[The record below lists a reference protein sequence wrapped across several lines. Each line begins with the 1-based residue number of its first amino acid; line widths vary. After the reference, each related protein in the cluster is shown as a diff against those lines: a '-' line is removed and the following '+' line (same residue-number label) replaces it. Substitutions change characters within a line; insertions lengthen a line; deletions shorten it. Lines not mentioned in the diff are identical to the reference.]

1 MANKEG
7 EIQMDNLEFNKH
19 TSKEYNEELEDIR
32 NLLLNMGGMVEKQ
45 LQKAMQSL
53 LQGNFKLAK
62 KVIKKDLGI
71 NAMEVKIDEECTQI
85 IAKRQPAA
93 SDLRLIIAVIKS
105 ITDLERIGDEAE
117 KIAKCAKYLIVEN
130 YDGEYYS
137 ELEILANMVAENLS
151 QALNALA
158 RLDADEAL
166 KIAINDDVIDIE
178 FEMLNKDLISYMA
191 SNPKEVEKIVRLS
204 WSAKALEKIGDHT
217 KNICEYVIY
226 LVKGKDIRHTD
237 LETIKEE
244 YF

>member
-1 MANKEG
+1 
-7 EIQMDNLEFNKH
+7 MDTLDFNQH
-19 TSKEYNEELEDIR
+19 TSKSYNDELEDIR

-45 LQKAMQSL
+45 LVKAMQSL
-53 LQGNFKLAK
+53 LEGDLKLAK

-117 KIAKCAKYLIVEN
+117 KIAKNSVYLIN
-130 YDGEYYS
+130 KHFKSEYFS
-137 ELEILANMVAENLS
+137 ELEHLASIVSNNLND
-151 QALNALA
+151 ALNALA
-158 RLDADEAL
+158 RLDAEQAL
-166 KIAINDDVIDIE
+166 TVAVNDDIVDKT
-178 FEMLNKDLISYMA
+178 FEKLNKELISLM
-191 SNPKEVEKIVRLS
+191 SVEPQDVNKIVRLS

-226 LVKGKDIRHTD
+226 LVKGKDIRHLD
-237 LETIKEE
+237 LDTIKEE

>member
-1 MANKEG
+1 
-7 EIQMDNLEFNKH
+7 MDNLGFNEH
-19 TSKEYNEELEDIR
+19 TSNEYNEELEDIR

-53 LQGNFKLAK
+53 LQGNAKLAK

-71 NAMEVKIDEECTQI
+71 NAMEVKIDEECVKI

-117 KIAKCAKYLIVEN
+117 KIAKCAHYLISDN
-130 YDGEYYS
+130 YDGEYFS
-137 ELEILANMVAENLS
+137 ELEKLAIMVADNLS
-151 QALNALA
+151 QALNTLA

-166 KIAINDDVIDIE
+166 KVAINDEIIDTE
-178 FEMLNKDLISYMA
+178 FEILNKNLISYMS
-191 SNPKEVEKIVRLS
+191 SNPSEVEKIVRLS
-204 WSAKALEKIGDHT
+204 WSAKSLEKIGDHT

-226 LVKGKDIRHTD
+226 LVKGKDIRHID

>member
-1 MANKEG
+1 
-7 EIQMDNLEFNKH
+7 MDNLDFNQH
-19 TSKEYNEELEDIR
+19 TSKTYNQELEDVR
-32 NLLLNMGGMVEKQ
+32 NALLNMGGAVEKQ

-53 LQGNFKLAK
+53 LDSNQKMAK

-71 NAMEVKIDEECTQI
+71 NAMEVQIDEECTQI

-117 KIAKCAKYLIVEN
+117 KIAKNALYLIEKCFKSD
-130 YDGEYYS
+130 YFAD
-137 ELEILANMVAENLS
+137 LQALAKIVVHNLN

-158 RLDADEAL
+158 RLDPELALKVALADELVDECFEKFNKEMISVMAVNPQEL
-166 KIAINDDVIDIE
+166 KN
-178 FEMLNKDLISYMA
+178 L
-191 SNPKEVEKIVRLS
+191 VRLS
-204 WSAKALEKIGDHT
+204 WSGKALEKIGDHT

-226 LVKGKDIRHTD
+226 LVKGKDVRHLD
-237 LETIKEE
+237 LEAIKEE

>member
-1 MANKEG
+1 ME
-7 EIQMDNLEFNKH
+7 NLDFNKH
-19 TSKEYNEELEDIR
+19 TSKTYNQELEDIR

-45 LQKAMQSL
+45 LQKAMQAL
-53 LQGNFKLAK
+53 LTRNKKLAK

-93 SDLRLIIAVIKS
+93 SDLRLIMAVVKS

-117 KIAKCAKYLIVEN
+117 KIAKNAVYLIDKAFTSEYFVELDN
-130 YDGEYYS
+130 
-137 ELEILANMVAENLS
+137 LAQIVAQNLT

-158 RLDADEAL
+158 RLDPDLAL
-166 KIAINDDVIDIE
+166 KVALEDDRVDEI
-178 FEMLNKDLISYMA
+178 FEQLNKEIISFMSAEPKDL
-191 SNPKEVEKIVRLS
+191 KRIVRLS

-217 KNICEYVIY
+217 KNICEYIIY
-226 LVKGKDIRHTD
+226 LVKGKDVRHLD

>member
-1 MANKEG
+1 
-7 EIQMDNLEFNKH
+7 MDTLDFNQH
-19 TSKEYNEELEDIR
+19 TSKSYNQELEDIR
-32 NLLLNMGGMVEKQ
+32 SLLLNMGGMVEKQ

-53 LQGNFKLAK
+53 LEGNKKMAK
-62 KVIKKDLGI
+62 KVIRKDLGV

-117 KIAKCAKYLIVEN
+117 KIAKNAVFLIERSFKSDYFADLQSLAKIV
-130 YDGEYYS
+130 
-137 ELEILANMVAENLS
+137 ANNLT

-158 RLDADEAL
+158 RLDPDLAL
-166 KIAINDDVIDIE
+166 KIALADDLVDE
-178 FEMLNKDLISYMA
+178 TFESFNKEMISVMALNPQDLK
-191 SNPKEVEKIVRLS
+191 NLVRLS
-204 WSAKALEKIGDHT
+204 WTGKALEKIGDHT

-226 LVKGKDIRHTD
+226 LVKGKDVRHLD

>member
-1 MANKEG
+1 
-7 EIQMDNLEFNKH
+7 MDNLEFNKH
-19 TSKEYNEELEDIR
+19 TSNKYNQELEDIR

-53 LQGNFKLAK
+53 LQHNDKLAK
-62 KVIKKDLGI
+62 KVIKKDLGV

-93 SDLRLIIAVIKS
+93 SDLRLIIAVVKS

-117 KIAKCAKYLIVEN
+117 KIAKNARFLISN
-130 YDGEYYS
+130 HYNGEYYS
-137 ELEILANMVAENLS
+137 EIESLANAVAKNLN

-158 RLDADEAL
+158 RLDAEEAL
-166 KIAINDDVIDIE
+166 RIAAKDGDVDDE
-178 FEMLNKDLISYMA
+178 FEKLNKELISFMS
-191 SNPKEVEKIVRLS
+191 SNPIDVDKIVRLS

-217 KNICEYVIY
+217 MNICEYIIY
-226 LVKGKDIRHTD
+226 LVKGKDVRHLD
-237 LETIKEE
+237 LDTIKEE

>member
-1 MANKEG
+1 
-7 EIQMDNLEFNKH
+7 MDNIGFNTH
-19 TSKEYNEELEDIR
+19 TSNEYNEELVDIR
-32 NLLLNMGGMVEKQ
+32 SSLLKMGGMVEKQ

-53 LQGNFKLAK
+53 LQSNMKLAS

-71 NAMEVKIDEECTQI
+71 NAMEIKIDEECTQI

-117 KIAKCAKYLIVEN
+117 KIAKCAQYLISET

-137 ELEILANMVAENLS
+137 ELEALAGLVSGNLS

-158 RLDADEAL
+158 RLDAEEAL
-166 KIAINDDVIDIE
+166 KIAINDEIIDTE
-178 FEMLNKDLISYMA
+178 FEKLYKEIISHMS
-191 SNPKEVEKIVRLS
+191 SNPIELEKTVRLS
-204 WSAKALEKIGDHT
+204 WAAKALEKIGDHT

-226 LVKGKDIRHTD
+226 LVKGNHKRHAD
-237 LETIKEE
+237 LNAIKEE

>member
-1 MANKEG
+1 
-7 EIQMDNLEFNKH
+7 MDNLDFNKH
-19 TSKEYNEELEDIR
+19 TSKTYNQELEDIR

-45 LQKAMQSL
+45 VQKAMQSL
-53 LQGNFKLAK
+53 LESNKKMAK

-117 KIAKCAKYLIVEN
+117 KIAKNAIYLIDKSFKSD
-130 YDGEYYS
+130 YFSD
-137 ELEILANMVAENLS
+137 LENLAKIVANNLT

-158 RLDADEAL
+158 RLDPDLAL
-166 KIAINDDVIDIE
+166 KIALEDDRVDDT
-178 FEMLNKDLISYMA
+178 FEQFNKEMISVMALNPQDLK
-191 SNPKEVEKIVRLS
+191 NLVRLS
-204 WSAKALEKIGDHT
+204 WSGKALEKIGDHT

-226 LVKGKDIRHTD
+226 LIKGKDIRHLD

>member
-1 MANKEG
+1 
-7 EIQMDNLEFNKH
+7 MDHLEFNKH
-19 TSKEYNEELEDIR
+19 RSNSYNHELEDIR

-45 LQKAMQSL
+45 VQKAMQSL
-53 LQGNFKLAK
+53 LKADLKLAK

-117 KIAKCAKYLIVEN
+117 KIAKNSVYLIQHN
-130 YDGEYYS
+130 YRGKFFI
-137 ELEILANMVAENLS
+137 EIENLATIVRTNLN

-158 RLDADEAL
+158 RLDAELALSVASKDENVDENFENINKVLIGHMSAHTDEL
-166 KIAINDDVIDIE
+166 KQV
-178 FEMLNKDLISYMA
+178 M
-191 SNPKEVEKIVRLS
+191 RLS
-204 WSAKALEKIGDHT
+204 WAAKALEKIGDHT

-226 LVKGKDIRHTD
+226 LVKGKDVRHLD

>member
-1 MANKEG
+1 
-7 EIQMDNLEFNKH
+7 MDNLEFNKH
-19 TSKEYNEELEDIR
+19 TSKEYNDELEDIR

-53 LQGNFKLAK
+53 LQSNMKLAK

-117 KIAKCAKYLIVEN
+117 KIAKCATYLISEN
-130 YDGEYYS
+130 HDRKYYD
-137 ELEILANMVAENLS
+137 ELEGLANLVDENLS

-166 KIAINDDVIDIE
+166 KIAMNDEIIDTE
-178 FEMLNKDLISYMA
+178 FEILNKNLISYM
-191 SNPKEVEKIVRLS
+191 SHNPQDVGKIVRLS
-204 WSAKALEKIGDHT
+204 WSAKSLEKIGDHT

-226 LVKGKDIRHTD
+226 LIKGKDIRHTD

>member
-1 MANKEG
+1 
-7 EIQMDNLEFNKH
+7 MDTLDFNQH
-19 TSKEYNEELEDIR
+19 TSQSYNDELEDIR

-45 LQKAMQSL
+45 LQKSVQSL
-53 LQGNFKLAK
+53 LSGDLKLAK

-71 NAMEVKIDEECTQI
+71 NAMEVRIDEECTQI

-117 KIAKCAKYLIVEN
+117 KIAKNAIYLISKN
-130 YDGEYYS
+130 YKSEYF
-137 ELEILANMVAENLS
+137 LEIESLAILVAENLKD
-151 QALNALA
+151 ALNSLA
-158 RLDADEAL
+158 RLDVEKAL
-166 KIAINDDVIDIE
+166 EVAVNDDAVDKA
-178 FEMLNKDLISYMA
+178 FESLNKDLIGFMS
-191 SNPKEVEKIVRLS
+191 KEPQDLKKIVRLS

-226 LVKGKDIRHTD
+226 LVKGKDVRHLD

>member
-1 MANKEG
+1 
-7 EIQMDNLEFNKH
+7 MDTLDFNKH
-19 TSKEYNEELEDIR
+19 TSKSYNEELEDIR

-45 LQKAMQSL
+45 LLKAMQSL
-53 LQGNFKLAK
+53 LESNLKLAK

-71 NAMEVKIDEECTQI
+71 NAMEVKIDEECTRI

-117 KIAKCAKYLIVEN
+117 KIAKNSVYLINKN
-130 YDGEYYS
+130 YKSEYFA
-137 ELEILANMVAENLS
+137 ELESLANIVSSNLND
-151 QALNALA
+151 ALNALA
-158 RLDADEAL
+158 RLDAEQAL
-166 KIAINDDVIDIE
+166 KIAVNDDLADE
-178 FEMLNKDLISYMA
+178 TFEKLNKELISLM
-191 SNPKEVEKIVRLS
+191 SVEPQDVKNIVRLS

-226 LVKGKDIRHTD
+226 LVKGKDVRHLD

>member
-1 MANKEG
+1 
-7 EIQMDNLEFNKH
+7 MDTLDFNQH
-19 TSKEYNEELEDIR
+19 TSQSYNDELEDIR

-45 LQKAMQSL
+45 LQKSVQSL
-53 LQGNFKLAK
+53 LSGDLKLAK

-71 NAMEVKIDEECTQI
+71 NAMEVRIDEECTQI

-117 KIAKCAKYLIVEN
+117 KIAKNAIYLISKN
-130 YDGEYYS
+130 YKSEYFFG
-137 ELEILANMVAENLS
+137 LESLALLVAENLKE
-151 QALNALA
+151 ALNSLA
-158 RLDADEAL
+158 RLDVEKAL
-166 KIAINDDVIDIE
+166 EVAVNDDVVDKA
-178 FEMLNKDLISYMA
+178 FESLNKDLIGFMS
-191 SNPKEVEKIVRLS
+191 KEPQDLKKIVRLS

-226 LVKGKDIRHTD
+226 LVKGKDVRHLD

>member
-1 MANKEG
+1 
-7 EIQMDNLEFNKH
+7 MDNLDFNKH
-19 TSKEYNEELEDIR
+19 TSKEYNDELEDIR
-32 NLLLNMGGMVEKQ
+32 NQLLNMGGMVEKQ

-53 LQGNFKLAK
+53 VQNNSKLAI

-71 NAMEVKIDEECTQI
+71 NAMEVNIDEECTQI

-117 KIAKCAKYLIVEN
+117 KIAKCARYLISEN
-130 YDGEYYS
+130 HDGEYYN
-137 ELEILANMVAENLS
+137 ELELLANKVAENLS
-151 QALNALA
+151 QALDALA
-158 RLDADEAL
+158 RLDAEEAL
-166 KIAINDDVIDIE
+166 KIAINDHVIDNE
-178 FEMLNKDLISYMA
+178 FESLNKDLISYMS
-191 SNPKEVEKIVRLS
+191 SNPNELEKIVRLS

>member
-1 MANKEG
+1 ME
-7 EIQMDNLEFNKH
+7 NLDFNKH
-19 TSKEYNEELEDIR
+19 TSKSYNQELEDIS

-53 LQGNFKLAK
+53 LTADINLAK

-117 KIAKCAKYLIVEN
+117 KIAKNSVYLIGKSFKSD
-130 YDGEYYS
+130 YFSD
-137 ELEILANMVAENLS
+137 LESLFKTVAHNLT

-158 RLDADEAL
+158 RLDPDLAFKVALADDLVDESFEKFNKEMISVMAL
-166 KIAINDDVIDIE
+166 NPQ
-178 FEMLNKDLISYMA
+178 DLKKLM
-191 SNPKEVEKIVRLS
+191 RLS
-204 WSAKALEKIGDHT
+204 WSGKALEKIGDHT
-217 KNICEYVIY
+217 KNICEYIIY
-226 LVKGKDIRHTD
+226 LVKGKDVRHLD

-244 YF
+244 YFS

>member
-1 MANKEG
+1 
-7 EIQMDNLEFNKH
+7 MDNLDFNQH
-19 TSKEYNEELEDIR
+19 TSKSYNEELEDIR

-53 LQGNFKLAK
+53 LESDLKLAK

-117 KIAKCAKYLIVEN
+117 KIAKNSVHLIDKN
-130 YDGEYYS
+130 YKSEYFY
-137 ELEILANMVAENLS
+137 ELEDLGNIVSNNLNN
-151 QALNALA
+151 ALNALA
-158 RLDADEAL
+158 RLDAEQAL
-166 KIAINDDVIDIE
+166 KVAVNDDLVDDT
-178 FEMLNKDLISYMA
+178 FEKLNKELISLM
-191 SNPKEVEKIVRLS
+191 SVEPQDIKNIVRLS

-226 LVKGKDIRHTD
+226 LVKGKDVRHLD